1 MSVLKFR
8 VIFEEDDTIFR
19 DVEIKP
25 VQTFEDL
32 EAVIMSSYN
41 IPAGG
46 GGIFFMSNDSWQ
58 KLRQI
63 FPSTEVPPKQEKK
76 TRGKAK
82 VVKGSPLVIFIDDPH
97 QHFIYEFS
105 GKQELTFLIELVSLG
120 GTEKPD
126 VMYPVQ
132 VKAQGPS
139 PFKKEE
145 MAVHLAKNRNEILSI
160 EKEEIEEDDSL
171 FIVNED
177 ESDIDEVPS
186 IGEEEQ
192 GDLMEGDAIK
202 EEVDEEATEDT
213 FVAGD
218 DFNPED
224 PEDLNESISE
234 DLEEDV

>member
-8 VIFEEDDTIFR
+8 VIFEEDDSIHR

-25 VQTFEDL
+25 VQTFENL
-32 EAVIMSSYN
+32 ETVIMLSYN

-46 GGIFFMSNDSWQ
+46 GGVFFMSNDSWQ

-63 FPSTEVPPKQEKK
+63 YPPLQTPPKEEKK

-82 VVKGSPLVIFIDDPH
+82 AVKGAPLVTFIDDPH

-105 GKQELTFLIELVSLG
+105 GKQDFTFLVQLVSLG

-145 MAVHLAKNRNEILSI
+145 MAVHLAKNRGEILSI
-160 EKEEIEEDDSL
+160 EKEDIEADDTLFIAEEDEGHMEEL
-171 FIVNED
+171 A
-177 ESDIDEVPS
+177 S
-186 IGEEEQ
+186 IGEEE
-192 GDLMEGDAIK
+192 GDLMEGDVIK
-202 EEVDEEATEDT
+202 EEVEEEATDDT

-224 PEDLNESISE
+224 PEDLSESISE

>member
-8 VIFEEDDTIFR
+8 VMFEEDDTIYR

-25 VQTFEDL
+25 VQTFENL
-32 EAVIMSSYN
+32 EAVIMVSFN

-58 KLRQI
+58 KQRQI
-63 FPSTEVPPKQEKK
+63 YPSLQTPQKEEKK
-76 TRGKAK
+76 TRARAKAI
-82 VVKGSPLVIFIDDPH
+82 KGAPLVTFIDDPH

-105 GKQELTFLIELVSLG
+105 GKQDFTFLIELVSLG

-145 MAVHLAKNRNEILSI
+145 MAVHLAKNRSEILSI
-160 EKEEIEEDDSL
+160 EEEDLEADDTLS
-171 FIVNED
+171 IAKED
-177 ESDIDEVPS
+177 EPDMEELAS
-186 IGEEEQ
+186 IGEDEE

-202 EEVDEEATEDT
+202 EEVEEEVTDDS

-224 PEDLNESISE
+224 PENLNESISE